1 MSEKNNEK
9 GTLRSHPAAMRNR
22 EYIADVLRSVLP
34 DNGLI
39 FEVGSGTGV
48 HVAHFAK
55 KFNNLTFQ
63 PTERDPLN
71 LESIKAWIDETG
83 LSNIRH
89 PFAFDIVEDDA
100 PIEKADA
107 IISANV
113 IHIAPWAV
121 TVAFF
126 DLAKQLL
133 PSDAP
138 LFFYGPFLQ
147 QGVETSQGNL
157 DFDAKLKAE
166 NPGGGLRHID
176 DMTALGTEYGFTPP
190 MLIEMPA
197 NNLSVI
203 FRKI

>member
-1 MSEKNNEK
+1 MTKKEP
-9 GTLRSHPAAMRNR
+9 LLSHPAAMRNR
-22 EYIADVLRSVLP
+22 EFIADVLRSVLP
-34 DNGLI
+34 DSGVVL
-39 FEVGSGTGV
+39 EVGSGTGV

-55 KFNNLTFQ
+55 KFKNLTFQ
-63 PTERDPLN
+63 PTERDPSK
-71 LESIKAWIDETG
+71 LESIKAWIDETS
-83 LSNIRH
+83 LSNIRQ
-89 PFAFDIVEDDA
+89 PFAFDIVEDEA

-126 DLAKQLL
+126 DLARQLL

-138 LFFYGPFLQ
+138 LFFYGPFFQ
-147 QGVETSQGNL
+147 RDVETSQGNK

-176 DMTALGTEYGFTPP
+176 DMTALGIEKGFTPP
-190 MLIEMPA
+190 MIIEMPA

-203 FRKI
+203 FRKV

>member
-1 MSEKNNEK
+1 MTKKEA
-9 GTLRSHPAAMRNR
+9 LLSHPAAMRNR

-34 DNGLI
+34 ESGVV

-48 HVAHFAK
+48 HVAHFAE
-55 KFNNLTFQ
+55 KFSKLTFQ
-63 PTERDPLN
+63 PTERDPLK
-71 LESIKAWIDETG
+71 LDSIKAWIDESG
-83 LSNIRH
+83 LSNIRQ
-89 PFAFDIVEDDA
+89 PFAFDIVEDEA

-113 IHIAPWAV
+113 IHVAPWAV

-126 DLAKQLL
+126 DLAQQLL
-133 PSDAP
+133 PRDAP

-147 QGVETSQGNL
+147 RDVEPSQGNK

-176 DMTALGTEYGFTPP
+176 DMTALGVEKGFTPP
-190 MLIEMPA
+190 MLVEMPA

-203 FRKI
+203 FRKV